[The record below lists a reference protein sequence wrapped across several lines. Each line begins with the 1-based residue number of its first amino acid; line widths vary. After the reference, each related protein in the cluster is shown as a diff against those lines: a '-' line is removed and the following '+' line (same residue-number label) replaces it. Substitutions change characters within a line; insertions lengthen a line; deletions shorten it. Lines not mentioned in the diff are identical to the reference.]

1 MHFLT
6 HTHTWAGTI
15 HTKYKQARITMRKG
29 WCCLMTTLFPPG
41 ISQEMQIPS
50 SNLICHCILEPY
62 LCLQTIFLCT
72 WYTRLR
78 AIESNRSESQSTL
91 EKTQFGQLEKRAEAP
106 PLVSRGVTVSLLECN
121 CLSWANVRQGLPEL
135 CVLNNALIQAV
146 AHLLVIWDGTS
157 IRSQGRRP
165 LVRSRGER
173 RSFASYPTCA
183 MLESQFTSGQENEKT
198 RRREMGS
205 DLLRVN
211 QTEYSLF

>member
-1 MHFLT
+1 
-6 HTHTWAGTI
+6 
-15 HTKYKQARITMRKG
+15 
-29 WCCLMTTLFPPG
+29 MTTLFPPG
-41 ISQEMQIPS
+41 ASQETKIPS
-50 SNLICHCILEPY
+50 SNLICHCILGPY

-78 AIESNRSESQSTL
+78 AMESNRSESQSML
-91 EKTQFGQLEKRAEAP
+91 EKTQFGLWEKRVEAP

-121 CLSWANVRQGLPEL
+121 CLSWASVRQGLPEL

-173 RSFASYPTCA
+173 RSRATVSYMCHAWDWRSNKKKKDEEKNWEWCILVKHSDFSSFYIETKKNKKITCVTFI
-183 MLESQFTSGQENEKT
+183 SIFT
-198 RRREMGS
+198 
-205 DLLRVN
+205 VH
-211 QTEYSLF
+211 